1 MERII
6 ILVLIV
12 GTAIIAYLL
21 HSYQKKREAKRHI
34 GKSFFTG
41 TFIVSLIVFPVSFL
55 MEEPFAYYMAAS
67 AIFLFFLSINGF
79 AITKILEMSEA
90 RQQRNL

>member
-12 GTAIIAYLL
+12 GTTIIAYLL
-21 HSYQKKREAKRHI
+21 HSFQKKRKAKRHV
-34 GKSFFTG
+34 GKVIFTE
-41 TFIVSLIVFPVSFL
+41 TFIASLVVFPINFL
-55 MEEPFAYYMAAS
+55 MEEPLAYYTGAS
-67 AIFLFFLSINGF
+67 AIFLFFLSINGL
-79 AITKILEMSEA
+79 AVTKILEMSEA

>member
-12 GTAIIAYLL
+12 GTTIIAYLL
-21 HSYQKKREAKRHI
+21 HSYQKKREEKRHV
-34 GKSFFTG
+34 GKSLFMG
-41 TFIVSLIVFPVSFL
+41 TFIVSLVVFPVSFL
-55 MEEPFAYYMAAS
+55 MKEPFAYYMGVS

-90 RQQRNL
+90 RQQQNL